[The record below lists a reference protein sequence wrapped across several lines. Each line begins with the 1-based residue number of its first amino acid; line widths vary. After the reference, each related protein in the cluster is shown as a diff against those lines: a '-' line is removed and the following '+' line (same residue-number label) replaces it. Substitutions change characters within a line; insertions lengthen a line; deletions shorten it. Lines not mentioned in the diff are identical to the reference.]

1 VSERLISSEVEI
13 AADPG
18 VAFEAF
24 TAELDLW
31 WVRGPINFHD
41 SARTI
46 EMRCEP
52 GVGGR
57 LLEVYDEAAG
67 DVLELA
73 RITAWEPGTRLAWQS
88 SLDDVETEI
97 RFDPSAGGTTV
108 SVVARIPADG
118 LDRGG
123 TAWVR
128 VVPPWFGDWCVR
140 RDSADRRPDEIARL
154 AVGVYYERPVAAA
167 RWLADVLG
175 FRYLGELPEAK
186 DSSADEPDDPPW
198 MEFRIGHGSLML
210 FKLEGERHGAPSH
223 VPWIYV
229 DDVGAHFD
237 HARANGATIVEELHD
252 GWGLP
257 LYVTDDLEGNRWTI
271 AQARPTMR

>member
-1 VSERLISSEVEI
+1 MSERRVSSEVTV
-13 AADPG
+13 AVDPD

-31 WVRGPINFHD
+31 WMRGPINFHN
-41 SARTI
+41 SGRAVA
-46 EMRCEP
+46 MRCEP

-57 LLEVYDEAAG
+57 MLEVYDETAG

-73 RITAWEPGTRLAWQS
+73 RITAWEPGIRLAWQS
-88 SLDDVETEI
+88 SIDDVETEI

-108 SVVARIPADG
+108 RVVARIPEAG
-118 LDRGG
+118 SDRGG
-123 TAWVR
+123 TAWFR
-128 VVPPWFGDWCVR
+128 VVPPWFGDWCAR
-140 RDSADRRPDEIARL
+140 RDSADRQPDEIARL
-154 AVGVYYERPVAAA
+154 AVAVYYERPVGAA

-175 FRYLGELPEAK
+175 LRFPGDLP
-186 DSSADEPDDPPW
+186 DERDAPSEPPW
-198 MEFRIGHGSLML
+198 LEFRIGNGSLMI
-210 FKLEGERHGAPSH
+210 FQREGERQGAPSH

-229 DDVGAHFD
+229 DDIHAHFE
-237 HARANGATIVEELHD
+237 HARTNGAAIVEELHD
-252 GWGLP
+252 SWGLP

>member
-1 VSERLISSEVEI
+1 MSERRISSDVEV
-13 AADPG
+13 AVDPD

-41 SARTI
+41 SGRAAA
-46 EMRCEP
+46 MRCEP

-73 RITAWEPGTRLAWQS
+73 RITAWEPGVRLAWQS
-88 SLDDVETEI
+88 SIDDVETEI

-108 SVVARIPADG
+108 HVVARIPMDG
-118 LDRGG
+118 SDRGG
-123 TAWVR
+123 TAWTR
-128 VVPPWFGDWCVR
+128 VVPSWFGDWCAR
-140 RDSADRRPDEIARL
+140 RHSADRVPDEIGRL
-154 AVGVYYERPVAAA
+154 AVGVYYERPAAAA
-167 RWLADVLG
+167 RWLADVFG
-175 FRYLGELPEAK
+175 FRCLGDLPEEP
-186 DSSADEPDDPPW
+186 DSSPEEPPW
-198 MEFRIGHGSLML
+198 LEFRIGNGSLML
-210 FKLEGERHGAPSH
+210 FRREGKHQGAPSH
-223 VPWIYV
+223 VPWVYV

-237 HARANGATIVEELHD
+237 RARAKGAAIVEGLHD

-257 LYVTDDLEGNRWTI
+257 LFVTDDLEGNRWTI
-271 AQARPTMR
+271 AQARPTMP